1 MKRKITVAALLSLFA
16 WNAVFGGV
24 GGLLL
29 CLHKSMALHPELIS
43 GKVSD
48 CAPESV
54 DPSAELSCLSDE
66 ESCVDVE
73 LEAVELP
80 QVRLDEAQS
89 ISIFSGLDT
98 LHALHSA
105 TYEVVEQNFTLR
117 EIAHVVQAQ
126 APPELLDTSVLIAQT
141 VNLRL

>member
-29 CLHKSMALHPELIS
+29 CLHQSMTLHPELIS
-43 GKVSD
+43 GKVFD
-48 CAPESV
+48 CASVSV
-54 DPSAELSCLSDE
+54 DQSAELKCISES

-73 LEAVELP
+73 LEAVDLP

-89 ISIFSGLDT
+89 APVFNP
-98 LHALHSA
+98 LHALLS
-105 TYEVVEQNFTLR
+105 TTFEVVEQNFTLK
-117 EIAHVVQAQ
+117 EIAHIVQAQ
-126 APPELLDTSVLIAQT
+126 APPELLDTSVLVAQT

>member
-1 MKRKITVAALLSLFA
+1 VKRKLTVAALLSLFA

-29 CLHKSMALHPELIS
+29 CLHQSMALHPELIS

-54 DPSAELSCLSDE
+54 DQSTELSCLFDE

-89 ISIFSGLDT
+89 ILIFSALY
-98 LHALHSA
+98 ALHSA

-126 APPELLDTSVLIAQT
+126 APPELLDTSVLVAQT

>member
-1 MKRKITVAALLSLFA
+1 
-16 WNAVFGGV
+16 
-24 GGLLL
+24 
-29 CLHKSMALHPELIS
+29 MALHPELIS

-73 LEAVELP
+73 LEAVDLP

-89 ISIFSGLDT
+89 ISVFSA

-105 TYEVVEQNFTLR
+105 TYEVDGQNFTLR
-117 EIAHVVQAQ
+117 EIAHIVQAQ
-126 APPELLDTSVLIAQT
+126 APPELLDTSVLVAQII
-141 VNLRL
+141 NLRL